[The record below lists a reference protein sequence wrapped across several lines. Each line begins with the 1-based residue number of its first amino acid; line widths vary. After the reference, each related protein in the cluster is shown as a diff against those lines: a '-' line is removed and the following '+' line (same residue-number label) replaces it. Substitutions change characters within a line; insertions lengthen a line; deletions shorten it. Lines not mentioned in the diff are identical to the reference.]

1 MPYFRYLRFPT
12 ACDHVDRLELE
23 HVVSSARL
31 QSESVRAML
40 HCYLNSEHHFFPASL
55 GWLRSIQWN

>member
-1 MPYFRYLRFPT
+1 MILVKGPPGCPIYLRFLT
-12 ACDHVDRLELE
+12 AFDHVDRLELE

-40 HCYLNSEHHFFPASL
+40 H
-55 GWLRSIQWN
+55 

>member
-1 MPYFRYLRFPT
+1 MTPGMPYFLYLRFLT
-12 ACDHVDRLELE
+12 AFDHVDRLELE

-40 HCYLNSEHHFFPASL
+40 H
-55 GWLRSIQWN
+55 